1 MKQILQKTIRKAASM
16 KQTVVMLAV
25 ALAIGI
31 ALGMIG
37 SQVLNAQLTPPTTVK
52 GVTSKTV
59 VSLELGPQI
68 PELQGRY
75 LRARVNTLEPG
86 GHGAVHSH
94 KDRPAIF
101 YILRG
106 TLTSCSPDGKCE
118 ELHEGQAMAEGK
130 DATHWGENRGT
141 TPHTH
146 LAVEISKE
154 P

>member
-1 MKQILQKTIRKAASM
+1 MRQILQTTTRKAASM

-25 ALAIGI
+25 ALAMGI

-37 SQVLNAQLTPPTTVK
+37 SQVLNAQQTPPTKAKGQTVK
-52 GVTSKTV
+52 TIA
-59 VSLELGPQI
+59 SLDVGPQI

-75 LRARVNTLEPG
+75 LRARVQTFEPG

-94 KDRPAIF
+94 KDRPMIA
-101 YILRG
+101 YVLRG

-118 ELHEGQAMAEGK
+118 ELQEGQARVEGK
-130 DATHWGENRGT
+130 DVTHWGENRGT
-141 TPHTH
+141 TPVTF
-146 LAVEISKE
+146 LLVDISKE

>member
-1 MKQILQKTIRKAASM
+1 MKQILRTTTRKAASM

-25 ALAIGI
+25 ALAVGI

-37 SQVLNAQLTPPTTVK
+37 SQVLNAQQAPPTTVK
-52 GVTSKTV
+52 GVTAKAIA
-59 VSLELGPQI
+59 SLEIGPQI

-75 LRARVNTLEPG
+75 LRVRMVTIEPG
-86 GHGAVHSH
+86 GHGQLHSH
-94 KDRPAIF
+94 KDRPAIL

-118 ELHEGQAMAEGK
+118 ELREGQAMAEGK
-130 DATHWGENRGT
+130 DAIHWGENRGT

>member
-1 MKQILQKTIRKAASM
+1 MNQILQTTTRKAASM

-25 ALAIGI
+25 ALAMGI

-37 SQVLNAQLTPPTTVK
+37 SQVLNAQQAPLTTVK
-52 GVTSKTV
+52 GVTAKTIA
-59 VSLELGPQI
+59 SLEIGPQI

-75 LRARVNTLEPG
+75 LRARMVTIEPG
-86 GHGAVHSH
+86 GHGRLHSH
-94 KDRPAIF
+94 KDRPAIL

-118 ELHEGQAMAEGK
+118 ELHEGQARAEGK
-130 DATHWGENRGT
+130 DATHCGENRST

>member
-1 MKQILQKTIRKAASM
+1 M

-25 ALAIGI
+25 VLGMGI

-37 SQVLNAQLTPPTTVK
+37 SQGLNAQQAPPTTVK
-52 GVTSKTV
+52 GVTAKTIA
-59 VSLELGPQI
+59 SLEIGPQI

-75 LRARVNTLEPG
+75 LRARMVTIEPG
-86 GHGAVHSH
+86 GHGALHSH
-94 KDRPAIF
+94 KDRPVIL

-106 TLTSCSPDGKCE
+106 ALTSCSPNSKCE
-118 ELHEGQAMAEGK
+118 ELHEGQAKVEGK
-130 DATHWGENRGT
+130 DVTHWGENRGT
-141 TPHTH
+141 TQHTH

>member
-1 MKQILQKTIRKAASM
+1 MKQILRTTTRKAASM
-16 KQTVVMLAV
+16 KQMVVVLAV
-25 ALAIGI
+25 ALTTGI

-37 SQVLNAQLTPPTTVK
+37 SQVLNAQQAPPTQVK
-52 GVTSKTV
+52 GVTQKTIA
-59 VSLELGPQI
+59 SLEIGPQI

-75 LRARVNTLEPG
+75 LRARVNTLEPS

-94 KDRPAIF
+94 KDRPTII
-101 YILRG
+101 YVLRG

-130 DATHWGENRGT
+130 DVTHWGENRGT
-141 TPHTH
+141 TP
-146 LAVEISKE
+146 AVNLVVDISKE